1 MNKLMM
7 LALALSITCF
17 FAVMLWAQAGR
28 FEPDATSGRSDT
40 DSYSWPHLR
49 ERIAGA
55 MVLNRLFAENSH
67 TPQ

>member
-28 FEPDATSGRSDT
+28 FESDT
-40 DSYSWPHLR
+40 DSSSFSSPYLP
-49 ERIAGA
+49 
-55 MVLNRLFAENSH
+55 MRLK
-67 TPQ
+67 PIY